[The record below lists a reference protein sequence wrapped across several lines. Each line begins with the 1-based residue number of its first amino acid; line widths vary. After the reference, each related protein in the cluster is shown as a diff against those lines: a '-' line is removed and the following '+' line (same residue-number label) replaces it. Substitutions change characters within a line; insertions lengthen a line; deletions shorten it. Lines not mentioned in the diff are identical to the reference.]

1 MFFKNRCTLQDGKIT
16 TKTISIL
23 GTFWWKNYKKNKN
36 KFRMK
41 NTKTGVYFENIFT
54 SYKTF

>member
-23 GTFWWKNYKKNKN
+23 GTFGGKITRK
-36 KFRMK
+36 
-41 NTKTGVYFENIFT
+41 TKTNLG
-54 SYKTF
+54 